1 LEFEGLRLTAQIQT
15 GRPVRE
21 LGFSTGDY
29 WFARVRRHAVLSVG
43 YTCQKGQSTATLLY
57 SHGQSLT
64 IGLTHLEQFAWVGGM
79 SASVANRE
87 FVLGGVINGPKV
99 ANRQLKL
106 LWFACGKSDG
116 LMRPNEEMDK
126 ALTEH
131 GVRHTFVP
139 MEGGHEWN
147 VWRRG
152 LEEFLPLVR

>member
-1 LEFEGLRLTAQIQT
+1 MG
-15 GRPVRE
+15 G
-21 LGFSTGDY
+21 
-29 WFARVRRHAVLSVG
+29 
-43 YTCQKGQSTATLLY
+43 
-57 SHGQSLT
+57 GQSLT

-79 SASVANRE
+79 SASVAKRE
-87 FVLGGVINGPKV
+87 FVLGRVINGTKV

-152 LEEFLPLVR
+152 LEEFLPLVLPDVQASDS

>member
-1 LEFEGLRLTAQIQT
+1 M
-15 GRPVRE
+15 
-21 LGFSTGDY
+21 
-29 WFARVRRHAVLSVG
+29 
-43 YTCQKGQSTATLLY
+43 LY
-57 SHGQSLT
+57 SHGWWPIAHDRFDASRT
-64 IGLTHLEQFAWVGGM
+64 VRMGGRDERIGAK
-79 SASVANRE
+79 RE

-152 LEEFLPLVR
+152 LEEFLPLVFTDRK